1 MKLAS
6 VLHARLLYL
15 ALRAG
20 PIGWTGFGA
29 VVLALVLTGMS
40 RFQLDPAIQAET
52 EEVAGLEVQLAKASV
67 PGAVLG
73 NPTDPTGA
81 VADQLPAAERMPA
94 FIQDVQDRAQRGGV
108 RIDRTEYRVQSALGK
123 RALRLQL
130 VLPAH
135 GTYPQL
141 RGWLESLLHEH
152 PSAALDEL
160 TLRREAEGAIQLESH
175 VVFSYYCQAVR

>member
-1 MKLAS
+1 MRLAS
-6 VLHARLLYL
+6 VLPARLLYV
-15 ALRAG
+15 ASRAG
-20 PIGWTGFGA
+20 PIGWIGLGA
-29 VVLALVLTGMS
+29 AVLALVLMGVS
-40 RFQLDPAIQAET
+40 RFQLDPAIRAET
-52 EEVAGLEVQLAKASV
+52 EDLARFEAQLAKASV
-67 PGAVLG
+67 PGAALR
-73 NPTDPTGA
+73 NPTDAIGA
-81 VADQLPAAERMPA
+81 VADQLPPAERMPT
-94 FIQDVQDRAQRGGV
+94 FIQDVQERAQRGGV

-141 RGWLESLLHEH
+141 RGWLESLLHQH

-160 TLRREAEGAIQLESH
+160 TLRRETEGSVQLESH

>member
-15 ALRAG
+15 SSCAG
-20 PIGWTGFGA
+20 PVGWTGLGA
-29 VVLALVLTGMS
+29 IVLALALAAVS
-40 RFQLDPAIQAET
+40 RFQLDPTIQADTGEL
-52 EEVAGLEVQLAKASV
+52 AQLQVQLARASA
-67 PGAVLG
+67 PGAPLR
-73 NPTDPTGA
+73 DPLDAIGA

-94 FIQDVQDRAQRGGV
+94 FIQDVQDRAQHGGV

-130 VLPAH
+130 VMPAH

-141 RGWLESLLHEH
+141 RRWIESLLHEH
-152 PSAALDEL
+152 PSAALDEV
-160 TLRREAEGAIQLESH
+160 TLRREAEGAVQLESH